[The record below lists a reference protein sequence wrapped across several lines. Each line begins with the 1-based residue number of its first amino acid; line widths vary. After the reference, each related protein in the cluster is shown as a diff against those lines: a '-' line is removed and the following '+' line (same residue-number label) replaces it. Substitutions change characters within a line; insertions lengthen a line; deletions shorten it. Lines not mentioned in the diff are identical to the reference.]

1 MLPKKIQHYIRQH
14 SMWKP
19 NDVILVSV
27 SGGVDSMSLLHVL
40 YHTRAMHKG
49 ILKVV
54 TFDHGLRDES
64 KDEVEMVANYC
75 CKYDI
80 PCQIIYLHLT
90 KCTNLMEIA
99 REKRRM
105 HLESIDSFRI
115 VTGHHMNDQAETIL
129 YRMLR
134 GSGLDGVSGML
145 PVQGR
150 YCRPMLNV
158 QKEEIISYA
167 KMHQIPFVN
176 DPSNSKSMRGK
187 LREILSCLEDIHGPS
202 IPSFSQ
208 SARSLAR
215 DSDYLITHTNRLW
228 SEWSI
233 DVYGIP
239 ISKFNDLHFAIQ
251 IRLLRKLLH
260 HHTIPIRYK
269 QLEQFLLSPLHN
281 GHRMT
286 CPKGYSLLVVS
297 GYIVVSSD

>member
-19 NDVILVSV
+19 NDTILLSV
-27 SGGVDSMSLLHVL
+27 SGGVDSMTLLHVL
-40 YHTRAMHKG
+40 HNTKAMHKG
-49 ILKVV
+49 SLKVV
-54 TFDHGLRDES
+54 TFNHGLRDES
-64 KDEVEMVANYC
+64 QEEVEMVQAYC
-75 CKYDI
+75 FQYDI
-80 PCQIIYLHLT
+80 PCQIIPLHLT
-90 KCTNLMEIA
+90 KCANLMEIA
-99 REKRRM
+99 RERRRM
-105 HLESIDSFRI
+105 YLETIDSFRI
-115 VTGHHMNDQAETIL
+115 VTGHHMNDQAETVL

-158 QKEEIISYA
+158 QKEEIIAYA
-167 KMHQIPFVN
+167 KLHQIPFVR

-187 LREILSCLEDIHGPS
+187 LREIFSHLENIHGPC

-208 SARSLAR
+208 SARSLSR
-215 DSDYLITHTNRLW
+215 DSDFLITYTNRLW
-228 SEWSI
+228 LEWDI
-233 DVYGIP
+233 EVYGIP
-239 ISKFNDLHFAIQ
+239 TSNFNDLHFAIKL
-251 IRLLRKLLH
+251 RLLRKLLH

-286 CPKGYSLLVVS
+286 CPNGSSLIIVS
-297 GYIVVSSD
+297 GHIVVSSD